1 MKIEKN
7 KVVIGLL
14 IILILI
20 TIILHNI
27 FAEITIHNQMKEQQ
41 RVNEYIECLENNNM
55 QRDYCARKQESSYY
69 YMDKLTEK
77 YGYTYEINNKD
88 IKIVKVGK

>member
-1 MKIEKN
+1 MINNKN

-14 IILILI
+14 IILIII

-41 RVNEYIECLENNNM
+41 RVNEYVECLENNNM

-69 YMDKLTEK
+69 YMDNLVKK
-77 YGYTYEINNKD
+77 YGYSYEINNKD
-88 IKIVKVGK
+88 LKIVKVGK

>member
-7 KVVIGLL
+7 RVVVGLL

-27 FAEITIHNQMKEQQ
+27 FAEITIHNQIKEQQ
-41 RVNEYIECLENNNM
+41 RVNEYVECLENNNM
-55 QRDYCARKQESSYY
+55 QRDYCARKQESSYH
-69 YMDKLTEK
+69 YMDKLIKK
-77 YGYTYEINNKD
+77 YGYTYIQENKD